1 MLKNNKILKF
11 IIIFITTCF
20 YIVNI
25 KATTTTIGESSE
37 LKGITIT
44 KNVTSVTSN
53 VNATFY
59 YKVSEVRSDNPAEIG
74 GITEDFFIKFDNVKP
89 EDNIASISKTLD
101 LSSLSFSKVG
111 DYYLKICEV
120 SSSDENV
127 YPISNKCFYPLV
139 MVRNELNNNVPTGNL
154 VATLLSTV
162 SDGENKTDAVFETRP
177 MSYITI
183 NNNVTGDMADRDEYF
198 KFKIKINSNDLE
210 NIVIKNQDA
219 SVIYN
224 GEEVITSSTY
234 NANVDNYIYL
244 KHGQSV
250 TIGSS
255 DKNQIPAGLSYVIE
269 EMDHENYKTYIND
282 STSNN
287 KLLEVSMLSN
297 VDSENVQNFVNNY
310 ESITFTGIFTNIVPY
325 IILLLIG
332 IALFVLTRKKY
343 ENENEK

>member
-1 MLKNNKILKF
+1 MLKNNKIVKF
-11 IIIFITTCF
+11 IILFITVCI

-25 KATTTTIGESSE
+25 KATTTTIGDSSE
-37 LKGITIT
+37 LKGVTIT
-44 KNVTSVTSN
+44 KNVTNVTSN

-59 YKVSEVRSDNPAEIG
+59 YKVSEVKSDNPGDIG
-74 GITEDFFIKFDNVKP
+74 GIEEDFFIEFDNVEP
-89 EDNIASISKTLD
+89 QNNVASISKSLD
-101 LSSLSFSKVG
+101 LSNLSFSKVG

-120 SSSDENV
+120 SSSNESV
-127 YPISNKCFYPLV
+127 YPISDKCFYPLV

-183 NNNVTGDMADRDEYF
+183 NNKVTGDMSDRDEYF
-198 KFKIKINSNDLE
+198 KFKIKINSSNLE
-210 NIVIKNQDA
+210 NIVIKNQDS

-224 GEEVITSSTY
+224 GEEIITSSIY
-234 NANVDNYIYL
+234 NGNVDNYIYL

-269 EMDHENYKTYIND
+269 EMDHENYKTYINETTTD
-282 STSNN
+282 N

-297 VDSENVQNFVNNY
+297 IDSENIQNFTNNY
-310 ESITFTGIFTNIVPY
+310 ESVTFTGIFTNIVPY
-325 IILLLIG
+325 LILLFVG
-332 IALFVLTRKKY
+332 IVFFILTRKKY
-343 ENENEK
+343 ENKQ